1 MKIHLEFNGPDPVS
15 VNASI
20 APIEFTTAGY
30 HVDWG
35 SLATMREVEPQKS
48 YPISTLGGFL
58 PLKAVAV
65 GEHWEIDSK
74 TVLELLKQLNENPRL
89 EPRIGDDQG
98 KWASF
103 RAYNDDY
110 AEIVLRIHAVFEW
123 RDGFF
128 APSQLAGSLII
139 DRRLEKLAYFEMSVP
154 PSTLNFDAGRE
165 FDEGFWAAESGVCR
179 IEMTAGEEVAQA
191 LTYTEEIPMDEARLG
206 LARQFYP
213 AQSIELVTLEE
224 AAEMAKALNRPI
236 HVVSADG
243 TFMDESC

>member
-1 MKIHLEFNGPDPVS
+1 MKIHLELNGPDPIL

-30 HVDWG
+30 HVDWE
-35 SLATMREVEPQKS
+35 SLATMREVESQKS
-48 YPISTLGGFL
+48 YPISTLRGFL

-65 GEHWEIDSK
+65 GEHWEIDPE
-74 TVLELLKQLNENPRL
+74 TVLELLKQFAENPRL
-89 EPRIGDDQG
+89 EPRIGDDEG
-98 KWASF
+98 KWASL

-110 AEIVLRIHAVFEW
+110 AEIVFRFHAVFAW
-123 RDGFF
+123 KDGFF
-128 APSQLAGSLII
+128 TPSQFAGSLII

-154 PSTLNFDAGRE
+154 PSTLNFDAGRK

-179 IEMTAGEEVAQA
+179 IEMIAGKEVTQA
-191 LTYTEEIPMDEARLG
+191 LAYSEEIPMEEARLG

-213 AQSIELVTLEE
+213 AQSIEWVTLEE
-224 AAEMAKALNRPI
+224 AAEMAKALDRPI